1 MYGGDREIAPERSV
15 KRGAGGAGIHLI
27 LGIPVPMIR

>member
-1 MYGGDREIAPERSV
+1 MYGGDLEIAPERSV
-15 KRGAGGAGIHLI
+15 KRGADRAGIHLS